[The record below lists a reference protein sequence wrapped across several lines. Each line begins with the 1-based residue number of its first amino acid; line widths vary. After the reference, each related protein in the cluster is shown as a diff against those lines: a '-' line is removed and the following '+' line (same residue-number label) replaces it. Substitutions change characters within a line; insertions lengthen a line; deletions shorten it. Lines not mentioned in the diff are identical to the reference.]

1 MDKNRYLFY
10 YVHLLLINF
19 QRFLS
24 INSTKSWYHIL
35 EFQASLRLLGKL
47 VLNPPFPTLSFHQGS
62 LLCWTQCVCRYAL
75 HTWLVQELTIFQGK
89 WILFVV
95 DSLTV
100 WQLMALGT
108 PSWGGVG
115 KRADC
120 KMRDR
125 FWEEEFQP
133 LRRTLDTV
141 GEEVCERNSAGVAC
155 RKRPY
160 RRGSPNLAFSIARC
174 GEWVI
179 KPLLCT

>member
-24 INSTKSWYHIL
+24 INSTKSWYRIL

-89 WILFVV
+89 WILFMV

-100 WQLMALGT
+100 WQLIALGMQ
-108 PSWGGVG
+108 SWGGVG
-115 KRADC
+115 KRAYC

-125 FWEEEFQP
+125 VLGERISATEADTGHSRGRGLWEK
-133 LRRTLDTV
+133 LRRGGMQKAPLQK
-141 GEEVCERNSAGVAC
+141 
-155 RKRPY
+155 RKP
-160 RRGSPNLAFSIARC
+160 
-174 GEWVI
+174 
-179 KPLLCT
+179 